1 MSATFLFCSLS
12 GWSYTACVTL
22 SSGEDI
28 LFQSRFAEDIFK
40 KLQQSQ
46 APWNKKKGLAQDYCT
61 VVHLLHYEQEVTI
74 AAHNEPCLS

>member
-1 MSATFLFCSLS
+1 M
-12 GWSYTACVTL
+12 L

-61 VVHLLHYEQEVTI
+61 AVHLLRYEQEVT
-74 AAHNEPCLS
+74 